1 MRIRVSDALGAI
13 VMLVVSLSAALIVV
27 LSLASCSDNTEGTWP
42 ESAEFSTLESGQGRF
57 SAHDTNV
64 ASCDVV
70 VDHETGVEYLV
81 WMGVDKGGVCP
92 LLDADGTP
100 MTVLEAGE

>member
-1 MRIRVSDALGAI
+1 MRLRVSETIGAI
-13 VMLVVSLSAALIVV
+13 VMLVVAFSAALIVV
-27 LSLASCSDNTEGTWP
+27 LSLASCSDDTEGAWP

-57 SAHDTNV
+57 SVHDTNV
-64 ASCDVV
+64 DSCDVV

-81 WMGVDKGGVCP
+81 WMGFYQGGICP